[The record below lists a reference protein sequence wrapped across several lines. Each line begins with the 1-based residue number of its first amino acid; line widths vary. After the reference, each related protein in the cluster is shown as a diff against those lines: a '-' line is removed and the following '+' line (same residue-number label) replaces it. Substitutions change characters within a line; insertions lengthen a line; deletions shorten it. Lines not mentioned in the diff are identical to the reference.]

1 MKITA
6 LEPQARHPDRYNLA
20 LDGRF
25 ALGLDAS
32 IVLAEGLTVGRDLTD
47 EEVARLRG
55 SDDER
60 RLLEAAMRFLAPR
73 PRSRAEVRR
82 RLMRPRPKQPAPP
95 AEMVER
101 VLDRLQHM
109 RLLDDRQFA
118 DFWVENR
125 ERFSPR
131 SARALGQELRQRGVP
146 REVAEEAA
154 GGTDDEERAL
164 VAGRQKLR
172 GAAGLEYDAFQARLG
187 GFLLRRGFSYGVA
200 RGAVRALWEE
210 SRGSAPGSDDEGD
223 AGEGDAG
230 DWMGE

>member
-32 IVLAEGLTVGRDLTD
+32 VVLAEGLTVGRDLTD

-55 SDDER
+55 SEDER

-101 VLDRLQHM
+101 VLDRLQHL

-131 SARALGQELRQRGVP
+131 SARARGQELRQRGVP
-146 REVAEEAA
+146 RAAAGEAA

-164 VAGRQKLR
+164 VAGRPRRR
-172 GAAGLEYDAFQARLG
+172 GAARVALDAFQAGLG
-187 GFLLRRGFSYGVA
+187 GVLFG
-200 RGAVRALWEE
+200 
-210 SRGSAPGSDDEGD
+210 
-223 AGEGDAG
+223 
-230 DWMGE
+230 